1 DADPDVKLYYNDFDI
16 ENAGAKADAA
26 YQMLSDFK
34 ARGVPID
41 GVGMQM
47 HTRSTNEDPSPS
59 EFVANL
65 ERLLSLGLEVTLS
78 EMDVR
83 VCAGGTPAEQASR
96 YHDIVAAC
104 AARPGWGAAT
114 IWGITDKY
122 SWLNERTNLTCVGSD
137 PPRPLLWDDNYAQ
150 KPSY

>member
-47 HTRSTNEDPSPS
+47 HTRSTNEDPSLS

-65 ERLLSLGLEVTLS
+65 ERLLSLGLEVSLS

-83 VCAGGTPAEQASR
+83 VCAGGPPPKKPSP
-96 YHDIVAAC
+96 YHDMFAA
-104 AARPGWGAAT
+104 A
-114 IWGITDKY
+114 
-122 SWLNERTNLTCVGSD
+122 V
-137 PPRPLLWDDNYAQ
+137 
-150 KPSY
+150 